1 MTTSSIQRPPEQV
14 EQRPQPDVNKQ
25 AEPVAP
31 PKRRMMVVASA
42 VILIVAGDIN
52 FGVVFLTPKRPCI
65 HLSVSEPNLGD
76 HSADWVAITRP
87 IFSLPPRAGCGCYT
101 RETNV

>member
-31 PKRRMMVVASA
+31 P
-42 VILIVAGDIN
+42 
-52 FGVVFLTPKRPCI
+52 
-65 HLSVSEPNLGD
+65 SVE
-76 HSADWVAITRP
+76 
-87 IFSLPPRAGCGCYT
+87 
-101 RETNV
+101 